1 MPKGNK
7 QATGKKAA
15 RAPELASRA
24 RCIIIKALDILEVS
38 NEPLPVLL
46 ANEAKENPIKIME
59 LISKYL
65 PKEIHGTIDHSGTIE
80 HVALSE
86 TDRIIEGI
94 IDSSTERTIPKSLP
108 N

>member
-1 MPKGNK
+1 MPKGNR

-15 RAPELASRA
+15 KAPEMASRA
-24 RCIIIKALDILEVS
+24 RSVIIKALDILEAS
-38 NEPLPVLL
+38 DEPLPVLL
-46 ANEAKENPIKIME
+46 AREAKENPIKIME

-65 PKEIHGTIDHSGTIE
+65 PKEFHGTIDHAGTIE

-94 IDSSTERTIPKSLP
+94 VEQSADGAVQKPVP
-108 N
+108 H